1 FAGITGTASRTS
13 TAWIKTTEANRTF
26 VSWGLNTVGKKWR
39 IRLDAT
45 GGLRI
50 EINGAYHYGRTYLAD
65 DEWHHTAVVLE
76 DDGTPDCS
84 ETRLYVDGL
93 PETTAAITS
102 TAIDTD
108 PTGVFRI
115 GMATYDTVGFIGL
128 IDEVRLYD
136 RALSDGE
143 VLSLAGRTSPVDK
156 PF

>member
-1 FAGITGTASRTS
+1 M
-13 TAWIKTTEANRTF
+13 
-26 VSWGLNTVGKKWR
+26 
-39 IRLDAT
+39 
-45 GGLRI
+45 
-50 EINGAYHYGRTYLAD
+50 
-65 DEWHHTAVVLE
+65 VLE
-76 DDGTPDCS
+76 DDGTPDAS

-93 PETTAAITS
+93 PETAAAVTS

-143 VLSLAGRTSPVDK
+143 VLSLAGGTTPVDK